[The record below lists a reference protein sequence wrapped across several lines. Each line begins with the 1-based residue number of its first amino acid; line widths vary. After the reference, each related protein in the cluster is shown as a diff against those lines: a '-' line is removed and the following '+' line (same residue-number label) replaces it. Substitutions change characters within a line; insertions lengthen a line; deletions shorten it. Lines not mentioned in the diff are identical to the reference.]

1 MKKYKWDFIVVFI
14 LIIIAF
20 ASWIL
25 LNNFTDKK
33 QGNRVEVYVDN
44 QLKHTYALETDGEYE
59 IGDNSNKN
67 IIVVKDKQVY
77 MKEADCPD
85 RICVRQGKISNNKE
99 TIICLP
105 HKLVVKVVSDKK
117 SKADAVAQ

>member
-14 LIIIAF
+14 LIIITF

>member
-1 MKKYKWDFIVVFI
+1 MKKYKWDFIVVCI
-14 LIIIAF
+14 LIIIVF

-25 LNNFTDKK
+25 INNFTDKT

-44 QLKHTYALETDGEYE
+44 QLKHTYDLETDGEYE

-85 RICVRQGKISNNKE
+85 KICVRQGKISNNKE

-105 HKLVVKVVSDKK
+105 HKLVVKVVSDKN

>member
-14 LIIIAF
+14 LITIAF

-25 LNNFTDKK
+25 LNNFTDET
-33 QGNRVEVYVDN
+33 QANRVEVYVDN
-44 QLKHTYALETDGEYE
+44 QLKNTYSLETDGEYE
-59 IGDNSNKN
+59 IGDNSDKN

-85 RICVRQGKISNNKE
+85 KICVRQGKISNNKE

-117 SKADAVAQ
+117 SEVDAVAQ